1 MIFVVPDF
9 PFAVLT
15 VMVTLPSLTGVTRP
29 FASTVAIRLSELDQV
44 KVVDAPAGLIS
55 AVSCS
60 VSPMLS
66 FRFCCTMETDFGGSA
81 TPSA

>member
-1 MIFVVPDF
+1 MIFVAPDF

-29 FASTVAIRLSELDQV
+29 FASTVAILTSELVQLRLV
-44 KVVDAPAGLIS
+44 EAPAGLIS

-66 FRFCCTMETDFGGSA
+66 FWFCCAIETDFGGSA